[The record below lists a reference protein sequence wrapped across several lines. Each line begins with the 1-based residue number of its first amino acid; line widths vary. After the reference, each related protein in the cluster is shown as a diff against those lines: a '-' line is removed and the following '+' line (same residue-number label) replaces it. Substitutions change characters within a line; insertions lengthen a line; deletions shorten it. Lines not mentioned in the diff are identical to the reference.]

1 VAGGWRR
8 LHNEGLNNF
17 YAHQIQR
24 SEMQIKLYLEDLKGG
39 DHLEDQEI
47 DGRVILE

>member
-39 DHLEDQEI
+39 DRFGELCVD
-47 DGRVILE
+47 